1 MSRAV
6 GDIAEAAAV
15 TFLISNGCR
24 IVARNVSCR
33 FGEVDIIAE
42 KDGVLHFVEVKSG
55 KGFEPI
61 YNITP
66 AKLSKLLRT
75 IEWYIQKKG
84 IDIPYQLDALVVKG
98 SKCDWI
104 ENITV

>member
-1 MSRAV
+1 MSRAI
-6 GDIAEAAAV
+6 GDMAETAAV
-15 TFLISNGCR
+15 ALLVSRGCR

-33 FGEVDIIAE
+33 FGEIDIIAE

-55 KGFEPI
+55 RGFEPI

-66 AKLSKLLRT
+66 AKISKLLRT
-75 IEWYIQKKG
+75 IEWYVQKNG
-84 IDIPYQLDALVVKG
+84 VDMPYQIDALVVKG
-98 SKCDWI
+98 SECDWI

>member
-1 MSRAV
+1 MSRAT

-15 TFLISNGCR
+15 DFLIKNDCR

-33 FGEVDIIAE
+33 FGEIDIIAE
-42 KDGVLHFVEVKSG
+42 KSGVLHFVEVKSG
-55 KGFEPI
+55 RGFEPI

-75 IEWYIQKKG
+75 IEWYIQKKK
-84 IDIPYQLDALVVKG
+84 IDMPYQLDALIIKG
-98 SKCDWI
+98 SKYEWL

>member
-1 MSRAV
+1 MSRAT

-15 TFLISNGCR
+15 AFLASSGCR

-33 FGEVDIIAE
+33 FGEIDIIAE
-42 KDGVLHFVEVKSG
+42 KEGVLHFVEVKSG
-55 KGFEPI
+55 RGFEPI

-75 IEWYIQKKG
+75 IDWYILKNG
-84 IDIPYQLDALVVKG
+84 IDMPYQLDALVVKG
-98 SKCDWI
+98 SECDWI
-104 ENITV
+104 ENITI